1 MRILSTIK
9 LGLLGIFAFNAF
21 FVQNLVWAEETLYAE
36 NSALAEARIARKGDF
51 FVAKNGNDAW
61 SGTLAELNEN
71 GTDGPFATLDRA
83 KMAVRKAVKSA
94 KTENSEKKAITVTV
108 KEGLYELDSV
118 FTLTAEDSGTEDLR
132 VTWQGE
138 KGKTVRLSAGK
149 YLNEWKKVD
158 DAEILARLPESVRD
172 KVVMVDLKATGIMEY
187 GSPKGGGIELF
198 FKGEPMTMSRYPNEG
213 FIKIVSVD
221 ENEPIDVRGTKGDKI
236 GNFQVDDERILTWDV
251 EKDPWVHG
259 YWFWDWAEERH
270 AVAEIVKETKTV
282 KVAPK
287 YHSYGY
293 RKGQWFYGFNL
304 LCEIDMPGEYY
315 VDRETGILY
324 FYPPEEVTED
334 SLAVT
339 VLGNV
344 VKVRADYLTFKNFVL
359 EYSRDTAFSMNGKGD
374 LAVKMTVRNAS
385 GTGISANGTNMT
397 VYGCHLFNLGK
408 SGISMTGGD
417 RKTLTPSGNLVAN
430 CEIHDYARIQR
441 VYAPGVQINGV
452 GNTVAY
458 CKIYDAPHMGMGFG
472 GNDNLIEY
480 NEIYNVCYES
490 NDAGAIYT
498 GRNWTMRGN
507 ILRYNYL
514 HDIQGFE
521 NRGCVGIY
529 LDDQFS
535 SAEMFGNIFV
545 RVSRAT
551 MIGGGRDSQIVNNIY
566 IDCQPC
572 VHLDAR
578 GLGWQKYFT
587 EGWIKDLQ
595 ENSNHL
601 GINPNIPP
609 YSTKYP
615 KLTEILTNNPGTP
628 VGNTVANNLYLRGN
642 FGATTDGQWKGTSIW
657 QKAPE
662 FNTIENNREAMES
675 ELPGWEEG
683 DFTLCADSPS
693 LQTGFQQIPWREI
706 GLKKDALCARMVK

>member
-1 MRILSTIK
+1 
-9 LGLLGIFAFNAF
+9 
-21 FVQNLVWAEETLYAE
+21 
-36 NSALAEARIARKGDF
+36 
-51 FVAKNGNDAW
+51 
-61 SGTLAELNEN
+61 
-71 GTDGPFATLDRA
+71 
-83 KMAVRKAVKSA
+83 
-94 KTENSEKKAITVTV
+94 KAITVTV

-118 FTLTAEDSGTEDLR
+118 FTLTAEDSGTENLR

-149 YLNEWKKVD
+149 YLNSWKKVD
-158 DAEILARLPESVRD
+158 DAEILAQLPESVRD
-172 KVVMVDLKATGIMEY
+172 KVVMVDLKAAGITEY

-198 FKGEPMTMSRYPNEG
+198 FKGKPMTMSRYPNEG

-221 ENEPIDVRGTKGDKI
+221 ENEPRDVRGTKGDGV
-236 GNFQVDDERILTWDV
+236 GNFQVDDERILAWDA

-259 YWFWDWAEERH
+259 YWFWDWSEERH
-270 AVAEIVKETKTV
+270 AVAEIVKETKTI

-334 SLAVT
+334 SLVVT

-458 CKIYDAPHMGMGFG
+458 CKIYDAPHMGIGFG

-507 ILRYNYL
+507 VLRYNYL

-535 SAEMFGNIFV
+535 SAEMRGNIFV

-578 GLGWQKYFT
+578 GLGWQKAFT

-601 GINPNIPP
+601 GINPNVPP

-615 KLTEILTNNPGTP
+615 EVTEILTNNPGTP
-628 VGNTVANNLYLRGN
+628 VGNTVANNLYIRGN

-662 FNTIENNREAMES
+662 FNTIENNREATES
-675 ELPGWEEG
+675 ELPGWKEG
-683 DFTLCADSPS
+683 DFTLSADSPS
-693 LQTGFQQIPWREI
+693 IQTGFQQIPWREI
-706 GLKKDALCARMVK
+706 GLKKDALRARTVK